1 MQIGANTE
9 IQDAMIMG
17 ADFYESDAERE
28 ALAASG
34 GVPVGVGDGTVIRN
48 AIIDKNA
55 RIGANVTICNR
66 EGVDESDQQELGYM
80 IRSGIVVVLAGAT
93 IPDGMEI

>member
-1 MQIGANTE
+1 
-9 IQDAMIMG
+9 MG
-17 ADFYESDAERE
+17 ADFYESDVERE
-28 ALAASG
+28 ELLRRG
-34 GVPVGVGDGTVIRN
+34 EVPVGVGNGCVIRN

-55 RIGANVTICNR
+55 RIGKNVTICNR

-93 IPDGMEI
+93 IPDGAEI